1 MRAQTRESHHRVDHL
16 IGALDLTSLEGM
28 SDFLATNYLA
38 YSSVKERLKPYE
50 GFTLPL
56 LPLDEIEADLDVL
69 GRSVPRWRVPPFG
82 EAMHPV
88 GMIYVLA
95 GSRLGATVLRQKWE
109 QGECGQVR
117 QAGRFLDSLADR
129 TCWTGFLRQVA
140 AAQIG
145 DMERIDIV
153 DSANACFAIFEAAY
167 LEVTRE
173 TANGPIQS

>member
-1 MRAQTRESHHRVDHL
+1 MKRSDSDRGQADTLRDTLRAQTRESHHRVDHL

-95 GSRLGATVLRQKWE
+95 GSRLGAVLPSQGVMTGIAVPVVLITVFVV
-109 QGECGQVR
+109 VR
-117 QAGRFLDSLADR
+117 RIRRHHDER
-129 TCWTGFLRQVA
+129 E
-140 AAQIG
+140 G
-145 DMERIDIV
+145 DE
-153 DSANACFAIFEAAY
+153 
-167 LEVTRE
+167 
-173 TANGPIQS
+173 